1 VAYYTNIPPGEYH
14 FRVVACNNDEVWSAN
29 GAALSL
35 TLQPHYY
42 QTIAFDLFVALM
54 VLSLCAGAYGWRVNQ
69 LKMREETLRVLV
81 DERTSALQESERQ
94 LRHSRDELELRVEE
108 RTSELMYSNQA
119 LGAEIDVRRRTEEQ
133 LIVAKEAAEAGSR
146 AKSDFLANM
155 SHEIRT
161 PINGILGMT
170 DVTLSTELDDEQ
182 REYLEAVKIS
192 SDSLLAIVNDIL
204 DFSKIEARKLTLEK
218 THFNVVASIDE
229 LIRSVSLRARQKTL
243 SLHAHLEPEIPATL
257 IGDPLR
263 LRQVLLNLTDNA
275 IKFTTKG
282 SVTLSVASE
291 HVSDTEA
298 LLHFAVADTG
308 IGIPVQKQKT
318 IFEAFSQADTS
329 STRRYGGTGLG
340 LTISYQ
346 LVALMGGRLWVE
358 SEPGVGS
365 TFHFIARFQL
375 MAPDQG
381 SPSEFPAPVSIPA

>member
-1 VAYYTNIPPGEYH
+1 
-14 FRVVACNNDEVWSAN
+14 
-29 GAALSL
+29 
-35 TLQPHYY
+35 
-42 QTIAFDLFVALM
+42 
-54 VLSLCAGAYGWRVNQ
+54 
-69 LKMREETLRVLV
+69 
-81 DERTSALQESERQ
+81 
-94 LRHSRDELELRVEE
+94 LRHSRDDLELRVEE

-119 LGAEIDVRRRTEEQ
+119 LEAEIDVRRRTEEQ

-170 DVTLSTELDDEQ
+170 DITLSTDLDDEQ

-218 THFNVVASIDE
+218 TPFHVAASVDE

-243 SLHAHLEPEIPATL
+243 SLHADVAPEIPLNL

-275 IKFTTKG
+275 IKFTSKG
-282 SVTLSVASE
+282 NVTISVASE

-308 IGIPVQKQKT
+308 IGIPANKQKT

-346 LVALMGGRLWVE
+346 LVALMGGQLWVE
-358 SEPGVGS
+358 SEPGAGS
-365 TFHFIARFQL
+365 TFHFTARFERMPPAQCL
-375 MAPDQG
+375 LSE
-381 SPSEFPAPVSIPA
+381 SPIPTSIPA

>member
-1 VAYYTNIPPGEYH
+1 M
-14 FRVVACNNDEVWSAN
+14 ACNNDQVWSTE
-29 GAALSL
+29 GARVSL

-42 QTIAFDLFVALM
+42 QTTTFGFFLVAAF
-54 VLSLCAGAYGWRVNQ
+54 LSLCAGAYALRVDQ
-69 LKMREETLRVLV
+69 LKMREETLMLLV
-81 DERTSALQESERQ
+81 NERTSALQESEKQ

-108 RTSELMYSNQA
+108 RTSELLYSNQA
-119 LGAEIDVRRRTEEQ
+119 LEAEIDVRKRTEEQ
-133 LIVAKEAAEAGSR
+133 LIVAKDAAEGASR

-170 DVTLSTELDDEQ
+170 EVTLGTDLDDEQ

-218 THFNVVASIDE
+218 TPFHLATSIDE
-229 LIRSVSLRARQKTL
+229 LIRSVSLRARQKNL
-243 SLHAHLEPEIPATL
+243 SLHANLEPEIPPTL

-263 LRQVLLNLTDNA
+263 LRQVMLNLTDNA
-275 IKFTTKG
+275 IKFTSKG
-282 SVTLSVASE
+282 SVTISVTSE
-291 HVSDTEA
+291 QVSDTEA
-298 LLHFAVADTG
+298 VLHFAVADTG
-308 IGIPVQKQKT
+308 IGIPLKKQKP

-340 LTISYQ
+340 LTISSQ
-346 LVALMGGRLWVE
+346 LVSLMGGRLWVE

-365 TFHFIARFQL
+365 TFHFIARFDRLPLPQ
-375 MAPDQG
+375 
-381 SPSEFPAPVSIPA
+381 SPQDESPAPVSMSA